1 MHPAKQCTSL
11 VFRRLGSFSLLLSLF
26 WTCAR
31 APACARDGLGSVD
44 SPTQSALNT
53 QAESELVTGIAL
65 THRGDFSS
73 AIPHLL
79 AARGRVADEYAANF
93 DLALCYVATSQYEG
107 AVGILTSLKD
117 GGHATAQVNNLLAQA
132 YIGVAQP
139 QKALAAFQ
147 QAVQQTPLDEK
158 LYLLVADACTDHE
171 SYDLGSEI
179 LDIGLRHLPRS
190 ARLHYERG
198 VFFTFQ
204 NQPDLAKSDYEM
216 ATKLAPRTDISYM
229 ALGQNDLLA
238 GNLPGA
244 VEITRKGIQAG
255 HENYI
260 LLTIFG
266 DAVVRSGATPDER
279 VFAEAQQALEKSV
292 AERPNYAASQLA
304 LGELYL
310 AAGRLDDAVMHLESA
325 QQLAPQDPAVYSHLA
340 IAYRREGRSDQAQ
353 QVLTILAKLNQQQ
366 AEKYKT
372 DSPNKPSYIA
382 SGRTIRNPSQ

>member
-1 MHPAKQCTSL
+1 MCPAKQSTSR
-11 VFRRLGSFSLLLSLF
+11 VFRRVGSFALLLSLF
-26 WTCAR
+26 WMCAR
-31 APACARDGLGSVD
+31 VPAYARDGLGSIR
-44 SPTQSALNT
+44 SLTQSALDA
-53 QAESELVTGIAL
+53 QAQSELMTGIAL
-65 THRGDFSS
+65 THKGEFSG

-93 DLALCYVATSQYEG
+93 DLALCYVATGQYED
-107 AVGILTSLKD
+107 AAGILTSLKD
-117 GGHATAQVNNLLAQA
+117 GDHATAEVNNLLAQA
-132 YIGVAQP
+132 YIGMAQP

-158 LYLLVADACTDHE
+158 LYLLVADACMDHE
-171 SYDLGSEI
+171 SYDLGIET
-179 LDIGLRHLPRS
+179 LNVGLRNLPRS

-244 VEITRKGIQAG
+244 IEITRKGIQAG
-255 HENYI
+255 HENYV

-279 VFAEAQQALEKSV
+279 VFADAQQALEKSV

-325 QQLAPQDPAVYSHLA
+325 RQLAPQDPAVYSHLA
-340 IAYRREGRSDQAQ
+340 IAYRRQGRSDQAQ
-353 QVLTILAKLNQQQ
+353 PVLAILSKLNQQQ
-366 AEKYKT
+366 AEKYRT
-372 DSPNKPSYIA
+372 DSPNKASYIA